1 MKERALRKAELKG
14 DLADDLAFDNL
25 LLARR
30 VAELE
35 RRLER
40 AAAGGGLASLIGLAP
55 APADDAALAEE
66 LRWKAEENEQRTL
79 RNLCAQ
85 ALAKFGP
92 YLNTLAPSAADRR
105 LLHRTC

>member
-25 LLARR
+25 RLARR

-55 APADDAALAEE
+55 APDNAMARDFTRHAGSLNRRLAV
-66 LRWKAEENEQRTL
+66 
-79 RNLCAQ
+79 
-85 ALAKFGP
+85 
-92 YLNTLAPSAADRR
+92 AADQVT
-105 LLHRTC
+105 LLLAGCPVDLKPRPRCGR

>member
-1 MKERALRKAELKG
+1 MHAAAVNRDCTMKERALRKAELKG

-25 LLARR
+25 RLARR

-66 LRWKAEENEQRTL
+66 LR
-79 RNLCAQ
+79 
-85 ALAKFGP
+85 
-92 YLNTLAPSAADRR
+92 
-105 LLHRTC
+105 